1 MNNLETV
8 KPTINFFGATG
19 DLAKKAFPA
28 FYNLYL
34 DGRMPEK
41 FKIIALGRA
50 KAAMI
55 YRSHVSDNLTA
66 FSRNKIASKRNL
78 SNLPLISAIYRMI

>member
-1 MNNLETV
+1 
-8 KPTINFFGATG
+8 
-19 DLAKKAFPA
+19 
-28 FYNLYL
+28 
-34 DGRMPEK
+34 MPEK

-50 KAAMI
+50 KADEI

-78 SNLPLISAIYRMI
+78 SNLPPISAIYRMI